1 MKIPEPRKLP
11 SGSWNIRVQIDGQTI
26 SITKPTAKACQK
38 EAMAIKSGAKEA
50 RKRNNQTVAG
60 AIDDYITARE
70 NVLSPSTIRGYR
82 AIARTRFQAAM
93 RWDVGTTTQE
103 KWQRAV
109 NQEAKTCSAK
119 TLKNAWGFLSSV
131 IMEAT
136 GRKINVRLPQIVP
149 NELPYLTA
157 EEIPTF
163 LSAIRGKS
171 YEIAALLALSS
182 LRRSEILALH
192 WDDIDLENNC
202 IYVHGAAVQNSDNK
216 LVQRKE
222 NKNTSSRRTIP
233 FILPQLRKAVE
244 AADKSNP
251 FVYPRSPSQLWHSIN
266 DLCKREG
273 LPEVGVHG
281 LRRSFASLAY
291 HLGLSE
297 EVTMRTGGWSDIYT
311 MRKIYTKVSEKD
323 LMDQGRVYERFFA
336 DLNASTDGGAKKDS
350 LETEKLERKMEHN

>member
-1 MKIPEPRKLP
+1 MPRKGKVKMKIPEPRKLP
-11 SGSWNIRVQIDGQTI
+11 SGSWNIRVQIDGQII

-82 AIARTRFQAAM
+82 AIARTRFQSSM
-93 RWDVGTTTQE
+93 RWDIGSVTPEQ
-103 KWQRAV
+103 WQRAV
-109 NQEAKTCSAK
+109 NQEAKKCSAK

-131 IMEAT
+131 ILEAT
-136 GRKINVRLPQIVP
+136 GRKVNVRLPQIIP
-149 NELPYLTA
+149 NELPFLTA
-157 EEIPTF
+157 EQIPIF
-163 LSAIRGKS
+163 LASIRGKGC
-171 YEIAALLALSS
+171 EIAALLALSS

-202 IYVHGAAVQNSDNK
+202 IYVHGAAVQGSDNA

-222 NKNTSSRRTIP
+222 NKNTTSRRTIP
-233 FILPQLRKAVE
+233 FILPQLREAVE
-244 AADKSNP
+244 AADQSTP
-251 FVYPRSPSQLWHSIN
+251 LVYPGNPNQIWQSVNRICRKES
-266 DLCKREG
+266 

-323 LMDQGRVYERFFA
+323 LLEQGRVYENFFA
-336 DLNASTDGGAKKDS
+336 DLSSPVAKS
-350 LETEKLERKMEHN
+350 P

>member
-11 SGSWNIRVQIDGQTI
+11 SGSWNIRVQIDGQII

-82 AIARTRFQAAM
+82 AIARTRFQSSM
-93 RWDVGTTTQE
+93 RWDIGSVTPEQ
-103 KWQRAV
+103 WQRVV
-109 NQEAKTCSAK
+109 NQEAKKCSAK

-131 IMEAT
+131 ILEAT
-136 GRKINVRLPQIVP
+136 GRKVNVRLPQIIP
-149 NELPYLTA
+149 NELPFLTA
-157 EEIPTF
+157 EQIPIF
-163 LSAIRGKS
+163 LASIRGKGC
-171 YEIAALLALSS
+171 EIAALLALSS

-202 IYVHGAAVQNSDNK
+202 IYVHGAAVQGSDNA

-222 NKNTSSRRTIP
+222 NKNTTSRRTIP
-233 FILPQLRKAVE
+233 FILPQLREAVE
-244 AADKSNP
+244 AADQSTP
-251 FVYPRSPSQLWHSIN
+251 LVYPGNPNQIWQSVNRICRKES
-266 DLCKREG
+266 

-323 LMDQGRVYERFFA
+323 LLEQGRVYENFFA
-336 DLNASTDGGAKKDS
+336 DLSSPVAKS
-350 LETEKLERKMEHN
+350 P

>member
-11 SGSWNIRVQIDGQTI
+11 SGSWNIRVQIDGQII

-38 EAMAIKSGAKEA
+38 EAMAIKSGAKEV
-50 RKRNNQTVAG
+50 RKRHNQTVAS

-82 AIARTRFQAAM
+82 AIARTRFQSSM
-93 RWDVGTTTQE
+93 RWDIGSVTPEQ
-103 KWQRAV
+103 WQRAV
-109 NQEAKTCSAK
+109 NQEAKKCSAK

-131 IMEAT
+131 ILEAT
-136 GRKINVRLPQIVP
+136 GRKVNVRLPQIIP
-149 NELPYLTA
+149 NELPFLTA
-157 EEIPTF
+157 EQIPIF
-163 LSAIRGKS
+163 LAAIRGKGC
-171 YEIAALLALSS
+171 EIAALLALSS

-202 IYVHGAAVQNSDNK
+202 IYVHGAAVQGSDNA

-222 NKNTSSRRTIP
+222 NKNTTSRRTIP
-233 FILPQLRKAVE
+233 FILPQLREAVE
-244 AADKSNP
+244 AADQSTP
-251 FVYPRSPSQLWHSIN
+251 LVYPGNPNQIWQSVNRI
-266 DLCKREG
+266 CRKEG

-323 LMDQGRVYERFFA
+323 LLDQGRVYENFFA
-336 DLNASTDGGAKKDS
+336 DLSSPVAKS
-350 LETEKLERKMEHN
+350 P

>member
-11 SGSWNIRVQIDGQTI
+11 SGSWNIRVQIDGQII

-50 RKRNNQTVAG
+50 RKRHNQTVAS

-82 AIARTRFQAAM
+82 AIARTRFQSSM
-93 RWDVGTTTQE
+93 RWDIGTVTPEQ
-103 KWQRAV
+103 WQRAV
-109 NQEAKTCSAK
+109 NQEAKKCSAK

-149 NELPYLTA
+149 NELPFLTA
-157 EEIPTF
+157 EQIPVF
-163 LSAIRGKS
+163 LAAIRGKGC
-171 YEIAALLALSS
+171 EIAALLALSS

-202 IYVHGAAVQNSDNK
+202 IYVHGAAIQGSDNT

-222 NKNTSSRRTIP
+222 NKNTTSRRTVP
-233 FILPQLRKAVE
+233 FILPQLREAVLS
-244 AADKSNP
+244 ADQSNDL
-251 FVYPRSPSQLWHSIN
+251 VYPGNPNQIWQSVNRICRKE
-266 DLCKREG
+266 D

-323 LMDQGRVYERFFA
+323 LMDQGLVYENFFA
-336 DLNASTDGGAKKDS
+336 DLSAPAAK
-350 LETEKLERKMEHN
+350 NP

>member
-11 SGSWNIRVQIDGQTI
+11 SGSWNIRVQIDGQII

-38 EAMAIKSGAKEA
+38 EAMAIKSGAKEV
-50 RKRNNQTVAG
+50 RKRHNQTVAS

-82 AIARTRFQAAM
+82 AIARTRFQSSI
-93 RWDVGTTTQE
+93 RWDIGSVTPEQ
-103 KWQRAV
+103 WQRAV
-109 NQEAKTCSAK
+109 NQEAKKCSAK

-131 IMEAT
+131 ILEAT
-136 GRKINVRLPQIVP
+136 GRKVNVRLPQIIP
-149 NELPYLTA
+149 NELPFLTA
-157 EEIPTF
+157 EQIPIF
-163 LSAIRGKS
+163 LAAIRGKGC
-171 YEIAALLALSS
+171 EIAALLALSS

-202 IYVHGAAVQNSDNK
+202 IYVHGAAVQGSDNA

-222 NKNTSSRRTIP
+222 NKNTTSRRTIP
-233 FILPQLRKAVE
+233 FILPQLREAVE
-244 AADKSNP
+244 AADQSTP
-251 FVYPRSPSQLWHSIN
+251 LVYPGNPNQIWQSVNRI
-266 DLCKREG
+266 CRKEG

-323 LMDQGRVYERFFA
+323 LLDQGRVYENFFA
-336 DLNASTDGGAKKDS
+336 DLSAPVAKS
-350 LETEKLERKMEHN
+350 P

>member
-11 SGSWNIRVQIDGQTI
+11 SGSWNIRVQIDGQII

-50 RKRNNQTVAG
+50 RKKNNQTVSA
-60 AIDDYITARE
+60 AINDYITARE

-82 AIARTRFQAAM
+82 AITRTRFQSSM
-93 RWDVGTTTQE
+93 RWDIGTVTPEQ
-103 KWQRAV
+103 WQRAV
-109 NQEAKTCSAK
+109 NQEAKKCSAK

-136 GRKINVRLPQIVP
+136 GRKVNVRLPQIVP
-149 NELPYLTA
+149 NELPFLTA
-157 EEIPTF
+157 QQIPVF
-163 LSAIRGKS
+163 LAAIRGKGC
-171 YEIAALLALSS
+171 EIAALLALSS

-202 IYVHGAAVQNSDNK
+202 IYVHGAAVQGSDNA

-222 NKNTSSRRTIP
+222 NKNTTSRRTIP
-233 FILPQLRKAVE
+233 FILPQLREAVE
-244 AADKSNP
+244 AADQSTP
-251 FVYPRSPSQLWHSIN
+251 LVYPGNPNQIWQSVNRI
-266 DLCKREG
+266 CRKEG

-323 LMDQGRVYERFFA
+323 LLDQGRVYENFFA
-336 DLNASTDGGAKKDS
+336 DLSAPAAK
-350 LETEKLERKMEHN
+350 NP

>member
-1 MKIPEPRKLP
+1 MKIPEPRRLP
-11 SGSWNIRVQIDGQTI
+11 SGSWNIRVQIDGQII

-38 EAMAIKSGAKEA
+38 EAMALKSGAKA
-50 RKRNNQTVAG
+50 IRKKNNQTVAG
-60 AIDDYITARE
+60 AINDYITARE

-82 AIARTRFQAAM
+82 AIARTRFQNAM
-93 RWDVGTTTQE
+93 RWDIGSTTQE
-103 KWQRAV
+103 QWQRAV
-109 NQEAKTCSAK
+109 NQEAKMCSAK

-131 IMEAT
+131 ITEAT
-136 GRKINVRLPQIVP
+136 GRKISIRLPQIVP
-149 NELPYLTA
+149 NELPFLTA
-157 EEIPTF
+157 EQIPVF
-163 LSAIRGKS
+163 LAAIRGKGC
-171 YEIAALLALSS
+171 EIAALLALSS

-202 IYVHGAAVQNSDNK
+202 IYVHGAAVQGSDNA

-222 NKNTSSRRTIP
+222 NKNTTSRRTIP
-233 FILPQLRKAVE
+233 FILPQLREAVE
-244 AADKSNP
+244 AADQSTP
-251 FVYPRSPSQLWHSIN
+251 LVYPGNPNQIWQSVNRI
-266 DLCKREG
+266 CRKEG

-323 LMDQGRVYERFFA
+323 LLDQGRLYENFFA
-336 DLNASTDGGAKKDS
+336 DLSSPVAKS
-350 LETEKLERKMEHN
+350 P